1 MRKTWI
7 FVVVIL
13 SVMAVAGRSSAVDE
27 RLLEYDWLIS
37 GEPSGQQSSYYGKD
51 GTITI
56 TFSFDDGG
64 RGPQTRTIVRLNEA
78 GVPVALHIKGKNYE
92 KAEVDERFS
101 IIYGKAVWA
110 SRIEHQQADF
120 GGQAFYVANEAP
132 PELLAMLARAILARE
147 DGALPLLP
155 TGSARIRSLTS
166 ETLEGEKGSTTI
178 TLYAITGLG
187 SDPEYIWLDQD
198 QDLFA
203 SDDERFAIIRKGW
216 SDIDWSAIPRLAMHP
231 YHKATAPN

>member
-1 MRKTWI
+1 MRKAWI
-7 FVVVIL
+7 FVLVIL
-13 SVMAVAGRSSAVDE
+13 SATAVAGLSSAAAE
-27 RLLEYDWLIS
+27 RLLEYDWLIT

-56 TFSFDDGG
+56 TFSFNDGG
-64 RGPQTRTIVRLNEA
+64 RGPQTRTIVRLNES
-78 GVPVALHIKGKNYE
+78 GVPVALHIKGLNYM

-110 SRIEHQQADF
+110 SKIEHAQADF
-120 GGQAFYVANEAP
+120 GGRSFYVANEAP
-132 PELLAMLARAILARE
+132 PELLAILARAILARN

-155 TGSARIRSLTS
+155 TGTARIRSLTS

-216 SDIDWSAIPRLAMHP
+216 SAHLAVL
-231 YHKATAPN
+231 KAAQARAHGVRD

>member
-7 FVVVIL
+7 FLVVIL
-13 SVMAVAGRSSAVDE
+13 SVMAVAGLSQAATE

-37 GEPSGQQSSYYGKD
+37 GELSGQQSSYYAKD
-51 GTITI
+51 GRIII
-56 TFSFDDGG
+56 TFSFNDGA
-64 RGPQTRTIVRLNEA
+64 RGPQTRTIVQLNEA
-78 GVPVALHIKGKNYE
+78 GVPVALHIKGLNYM

-110 SRIEHQQADF
+110 SKIEHAQADF
-120 GGQAFYVANEAP
+120 GGRSFYVANNAP
-132 PELLAMLARAILARE
+132 PELLAILARAALARE
-147 DGALPLLP
+147 DRALPLLP
-155 TGSARIRSLTS
+155 SGTARIRSLTS

-178 TLYAITGLG
+178 TLYAITGPG
-187 SDPEYIWLDQD
+187 WDPEYIWLDQD

-216 SDIDWSAIPRLAMHP
+216 SAHLAVL
-231 YHKATAPN
+231 KAAQARAHGVRD

>member
-1 MRKTWI
+1 MRKIWI
-7 FVVVIL
+7 FVLVIL
-13 SVMAVAGRSSAVDE
+13 SATAVAGLSSAAAE
-27 RLLEYDWLIS
+27 RLLEYDWLIT

-56 TFSFDDGG
+56 TFSFNDGG
-64 RGPQTRTIVRLNEA
+64 RGPQTRTIVRLNES
-78 GVPVALHIKGKNYE
+78 GVPVALHIKGLNYM

-101 IIYGKAVWA
+101 IIYAKAVWA
-110 SRIEHQQADF
+110 SKIEHQQADF
-120 GGQAFYVANEAP
+120 DGRAFYVANEAP
-132 PELLAMLARAILARE
+132 PELLAILARAILARN

-155 TGSARIRSLTS
+155 TGTARIRSLTS

-203 SDDERFAIIRKGW
+203 RDDDRFAIIRKGW
-216 SDIDWSAIPRLAMHP
+216 SAHLPVL
-231 YHKATAPN
+231 KAAQTKARGARD

>member
-1 MRKTWI
+1 MRKLGNFI
-7 FVVVIL
+7 AIIL
-13 SVMAVAGRSSAVDE
+13 FTMASAGLSQAAGE

-56 TFSFDDGG
+56 TFSFNDRG

-78 GVPVALHIKGKNYE
+78 GVPVALYIKGKNYE
-92 KAEVDERFS
+92 QAEVDERFS

-110 SRIEHQQADF
+110 SKIEHQQANF
-120 GGQAFYVANEAP
+120 GGQAFYVANNAP
-132 PELLAMLARAILARE
+132 PELLAILARAILARN
-147 DGALPLLP
+147 DRTLPLLP
-155 TGSARIRSLTS
+155 TGTARMRSLTS

-187 SDPEYIWLDQD
+187 SDAKYIWLDQD
-198 QDLFA
+198 HDLFA
-203 SDDERFAIIRKGW
+203 GDDERFAIIRKGW
-216 SDIDWSAIPRLAMHP
+216 SAHLPVL
-231 YHKATAPN
+231 KAAQTKARDARD

>member
-7 FVVVIL
+7 FVVIIL
-13 SVMAVAGRSSAVDE
+13 SVTAVAGLSHAAGE
-27 RLLEYDWLIS
+27 RLLEYDWLVS

-56 TFSFDDGG
+56 TFSFNDGG
-64 RGPQTRTIVRLNEA
+64 RGPETRTIVRLNEA

-92 KAEVDERFS
+92 KAKVDERFS

-110 SRIEHQQADF
+110 SKIEHQQADF
-120 GGQAFYVANEAP
+120 DGRAFYVANEAP

-147 DGALPLLP
+147 DSALPLLP
-155 TGSARIRSLTS
+155 SGTARIRSLTS

-187 SDPEYIWLDQD
+187 SDPEYIWLDRD
-198 QDLFA
+198 QDLFGV
-203 SDDERFAIIRKGW
+203 DDERFAIIRKGW
-216 SDIDWSAIPRLAMHP
+216 SEHLPVL
-231 YHKATAPN
+231 KAAQTKAGDARD